1 MGGAGVSLR
10 VMGSTE
16 GHEQGGTGVSLGA
29 CKDMG
34 QNWGVSWWTGT
45 WMDND

>member
-16 GHEQGGTGVSLGA
+16 GHEQGG
-29 CKDMG
+29 D
-34 QNWGVSWWTGT
+34 WGVLGGMQGHGAELGCLLVDRD
-45 WMDND
+45 MDGQ